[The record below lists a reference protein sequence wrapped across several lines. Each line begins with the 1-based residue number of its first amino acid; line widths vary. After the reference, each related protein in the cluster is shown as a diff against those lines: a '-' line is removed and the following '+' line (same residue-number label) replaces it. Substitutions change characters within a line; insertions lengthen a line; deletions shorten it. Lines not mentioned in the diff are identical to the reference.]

1 MLIVSAIPGRLR
13 LEIRDLVNKP
23 FLCRLINNKIKETN
37 GVIKIEVNHRTGR
50 VLIEFDEL
58 IVSSEELLEMVR
70 AIVEKSNGFTNLSL
84 LPIHISPNGKGIN
97 NTLIHAFID
106 IAADLIMPKPLGVLL
121 PIAINAMR
129 KNL

>member
-1 MLIVSAIPGRLR
+1 MSIVSAIPGRLR
-13 LEIRDLVNKP
+13 LESRDLVNKL

-37 GVIKIEVNHRTGR
+37 GVISIEVNHRTGR

-58 IVSSEELLEMVR
+58 IVSSKELFEMVR
-70 AIVEKSNGFTNLSL
+70 AIVEKSNGVADLSL

-97 NTLIHAFID
+97 NTLIHAVID
-106 IAADLIMPKPLGVLL
+106 IAVHVVMPKPLGVLL